1 MRDRASGRR
10 WLPTAAVLGVMLA
23 TTLGGFLTA
32 RALSDP
38 VGAAVGVAGVVSV
51 QPLTGWEAAEPGSV
65 ASRPFVRLSRG
76 SGSLAAV
83 AWGPSTGDA
92 ASLAVEARG
101 DLLDES
107 LEQLTVSETL
117 SPVAFDRGLEGARF
131 TFVGVDRASSTSVE
145 GELTAVVAPGGQGV
159 VFIGLAPEG
168 LLAFVDGDLH
178 TMIAAATLGPG
189 A

>member
-1 MRDRASGRR
+1 MI
-10 WLPTAAVLGVMLA
+10 LA

-38 VGAAVGVAGVVSV
+38 VGARVEIAGVVSI
-51 QPLTGWEAAEPGSV
+51 QPLSGWERVEPGSV
-65 ASRPFVRLSRG
+65 GSRPFVGLSRG

-83 AWGPSTGDA
+83 AWGPVTGDA

-101 DLLDES
+101 ELLEES

-117 SPVAFDRGLEGARF
+117 SAFAFDRGLEDARF
-131 TFVGVDRASSTSVE
+131 TFVGVDRASGASVE
-145 GELTAVVAPGGQGV
+145 GEVTAVVAPDGQGV

-168 LLAFVDGDLH
+168 LLPFVDGDLH
-178 TMIAAATLGPG
+178 TMVAAAAVGSG